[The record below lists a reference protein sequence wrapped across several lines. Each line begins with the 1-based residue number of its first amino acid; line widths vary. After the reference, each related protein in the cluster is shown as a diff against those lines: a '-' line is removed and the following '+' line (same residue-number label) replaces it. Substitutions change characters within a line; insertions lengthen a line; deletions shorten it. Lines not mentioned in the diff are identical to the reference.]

1 MYKIYLIDACLMLRQ
16 CIVVLIY
23 YVMCVEATYSIF
35 AHNGKLTNSCP
46 IISITLY
53 CSAALKTTR
62 YRSYYPKLAGSM

>member
-35 AHNGKLTNSCP
+35 AHNGKLINP

-62 YRSYYPKLAGSM
+62 YRSYYPKLARSI